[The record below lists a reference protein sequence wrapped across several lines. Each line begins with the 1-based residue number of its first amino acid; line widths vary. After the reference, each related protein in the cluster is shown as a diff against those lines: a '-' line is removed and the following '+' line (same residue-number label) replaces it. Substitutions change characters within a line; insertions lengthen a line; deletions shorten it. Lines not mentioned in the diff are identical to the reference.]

1 MISAM
6 LDYLDRPRKVPVKK
20 ILQQTLGKLRCRG

>member
-6 LDYLDRPRKVPVKK
+6 LDYLDRPRKVPAKE
-20 ILQQTLGKLRCRG
+20 ILEQALGKLRCRG